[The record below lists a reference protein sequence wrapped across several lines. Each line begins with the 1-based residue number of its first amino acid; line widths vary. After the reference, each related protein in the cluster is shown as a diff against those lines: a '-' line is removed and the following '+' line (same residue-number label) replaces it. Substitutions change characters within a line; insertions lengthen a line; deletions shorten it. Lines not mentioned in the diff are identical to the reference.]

1 MQQSGSW
8 YEGWRS
14 LAVAVVVVAG
24 AGALFWYAVALREH
38 GAERAAATE
47 SAAPSTLVPEAAAAA
62 VAAPE
67 VAPVVTARVDLPAA
81 APASA
86 RAAEADEATLMSQ
99 LRALVH
105 TAPEQALALARRG
118 DALFPNSPDAPERA
132 WSVVKSL
139 DLLKRFHEAQAEA
152 RLMLRL
158 YPDTPWTEDVER
170 HVLLYPLDMP
180 SREEQQAAAG
190 RTE

>member
-1 MQQSGSW
+1 
-8 YEGWRS
+8 
-14 LAVAVVVVAG
+14 
-24 AGALFWYAVALREH
+24 
-38 GAERAAATE
+38 
-47 SAAPSTLVPEAAAAA
+47 
-62 VAAPE
+62 
-67 VAPVVTARVDLPAA
+67 
-81 APASA
+81 
-86 RAAEADEATLMSQ
+86 MSQ

-132 WSVVKSL
+132 WSAVKSL
-139 DLLKRFHEAQAEA
+139 DLLKRFQEAQAEA

-170 HVLLYPLDMP
+170 HVLLYPLGQP
-180 SREEQQAAAG
+180 SREEQQAAAA

>member
-1 MQQSGSW
+1 MKKSGSW
-8 YEGWRS
+8 YEALRS
-14 LAVAVVVVAG
+14 LTAAALLVAG
-24 AGALFWYAVALREH
+24 AGALFWLSVGQREH
-38 GAERAAATE
+38 GAQRAAATPT
-47 SAAPSTLVPEAAAAA
+47 SPSTPEATAPVAVP
-62 VAAPE
+62 VAA
-67 VAPVVTARVDLPAA
+67 APVVTARVDAQPAT
-81 APASA
+81 APAP
-86 RAAEADEATLMSQ
+86 AAEADEATLMKQ

-152 RLMLRL
+152 RVMLRL

-180 SREEQQAAAG
+180 SREEQQAAAA

>member
-1 MQQSGSW
+1 MKQSGSW
-8 YEGWRS
+8 YEGLRS
-14 LAVAVVVVAG
+14 LAVAALVVAG
-24 AGALFWYAVALREH
+24 AGALFWYADGQREQ
-38 GAERAAATE
+38 AAVRQVATE
-47 SAAPSTLVPEAAAAA
+47 PAASP
-62 VAAPE
+62 AAPE
-67 VAPVVTARVDLPAA
+67 VAAPVDTARVDVPAA
-81 APASA
+81 ALA
-86 RAAEADEATLMSQ
+86 RAPAADTADKTDEATLMSQ

-132 WSVVKSL
+132 WSAVKSL

-180 SREEQQAAAG
+180 SREEQQAAAA
-190 RTE
+190 RAE

>member
-1 MQQSGSW
+1 MKKSGSW
-8 YEGWRS
+8 YEALRS
-14 LAVAVVVVAG
+14 LTVAGLLVAG
-24 AGALFWYAVALREH
+24 AGALFWFSVGQRER
-38 GAERAAATE
+38 GAERAVVTEPAASEAT
-47 SAAPSTLVPEAAAAA
+47 AAPVAVAPVATARLDVPAAA
-62 VAAPE
+62 VTARAPE
-67 VAPVVTARVDLPAA
+67 ADKT
-81 APASA
+81 
-86 RAAEADEATLMSQ
+86 DEATLMSQ

-139 DLLKRFHEAQAEA
+139 DLLKRFREAQTEA

-180 SREEQQAAAG
+180 SREEQQAAAAH
-190 RTE
+190 TE

>member
-1 MQQSGSW
+1 MKQAGSW
-8 YEGWRS
+8 YEALRS
-14 LAVAVVVVAG
+14 LVVASLLVAG
-24 AGALFWYAVALREH
+24 AGALFWYTLGQRPHDAQRAVSEP
-38 GAERAAATE
+38 AT
-47 SAAPSTLVPEAAAAA
+47 PT
-62 VAAPE
+62 VAAPPD
-67 VAPVVTARVDLPAA
+67 AAARVDGPAA
-81 APASA
+81 TPSARA
-86 RAAEADEATLMSQ
+86 RAAEQADEATLMSQ

-118 DALFPNSPDAPERA
+118 DALFPGSPDAPERA

-170 HVLLYPLDMP
+170 HVLLYPLDQP
-180 SREEQQAAAG
+180 SREEQQAAA

>member
-1 MQQSGSW
+1 MKKSGSW
-8 YEGWRS
+8 YEALRS
-14 LAVAVVVVAG
+14 LTVAALLVAG
-24 AGALFWYAVALREH
+24 AGALFWYSVGQREH
-38 GAERAAATE
+38 GVERASTNAAAPAAPDEAAT
-47 SAAPSTLVPEAAAAA
+47 T
-62 VAAPE
+62 VAAP
-67 VAPVVTARVDLPAA
+67 VAVGPVAAARIDLPAA
-81 APASA
+81 AVPA
-86 RAAEADEATLMSQ
+86 RAPEADKTDEARLMSQ

-139 DLLKRFHEAQAEA
+139 DLLKRFHEARAEA
-152 RLMLRL
+152 RAMLRL

-180 SREEQQAAAG
+180 SREEQQAAAA
-190 RTE
+190 RTQ